1 MSEVGFKRL
10 TIVFISLISL
20 TAILIWAALIIRAGD
35 VLKVSSMGYD
45 GNLLYSFVMIFTFPL
60 IAFVYRFWS

>member
-20 TAILIWAALIIRAGD
+20 TAILIWAALIIRAGTY
-35 VLKVSSMGYD
+35 LKLVRW
-45 GNLLYSFVMIFTFPL
+45 VMMEICY
-60 IAFVYRFWS
+60 IHS